1 MLGFKGFSSWTFD
14 KVYLSRKDFPPLALP
29 VYFLQPYFFNVNMN
43 PKKPSSKRIL
53 LIVAIGVVA
62 IVLTASLAIW
72 QSLRSSATGA
82 LADSRPVLIQEM
94 SKDASAW
101 TKSQQDFSRV
111 LADMHAKAIAAA
123 GVTEAGLLITTT
135 KGEKYAVADDWG
147 QFSLALLNDYAK
159 SRSPEFPFA
168 VLKSS
173 TGKGMDAAQWFQL
186 LFGPVLIVGLIIGY
200 LLYQRFGMFYVI
212 QRGSELNFN
221 DVIGVDEAKNSLIDV
236 VSYLKSPTRF
246 SDMGAK
252 PPKGILLS
260 GPPGVG
266 KTILAR
272 ALAGECNANFIAVT
286 GSDFTSKFYGA
297 GIQRVK
303 ALFRTARQKAPCII
317 FIDEADGIGRRTEQS
332 SAVDA
337 ESNRIINQILTEMDG
352 FHPAAGIIVIGAT
365 NFASSLDPALT
376 REGRFDQ
383 KITVSLPGVDDR
395 KSLFEHYLAK
405 SRASAEIDCE
415 QLARM
420 SIGMSPASISYIVT
434 KAAFLAAK
442 DGRQQLDTSHILE
455 SIDVFRLGGTA
466 NTSLI
471 MTEDER
477 RRIAYHEAGH
487 ALVGAY
493 LNVGVVE
500 KVTIIPRGE
509 SLGVTVIAPERDT
522 RLHLKTKL
530 EARIQMLL
538 AGRLAEQLYFGEVS
552 SGAAS
557 DLTEASKLAY
567 SMVSSLGMGGKGEL
581 FSIDAFRDLQIPPDH
596 AKYLEEANAMLDMLN
611 KQCMDNMLLLDK
623 AIQDVACELLKKET
637 ISGEY
642 VLEAMRLAIAEINQS
657 ETNEF
662 MAA

>member
-1 MLGFKGFSSWTFD
+1 
-14 KVYLSRKDFPPLALP
+14 
-29 VYFLQPYFFNVNMN
+29 MN
-43 PKKPSSKRIL
+43 PNKPSSKKTLVIL
-53 LIVAIGVVA
+53 GICLVAVALGVSLLMWQSFA
-62 IVLTASLAIW
+62 MSTASA
-72 QSLRSSATGA
+72 A
-82 LADSRPVLIQEM
+82 ADARPAAIQEM
-94 SKDASAW
+94 AKDASAW

-111 LADMHAKAIAAA
+111 LADMRTNTIAAA

-147 QFSLALLNDYAK
+147 QFSLTLLNDYAK

-173 TGKGMDAAQWFQL
+173 AKGMDAAQWFQL

-212 QRGSELNFN
+212 QKGSELSFK
-221 DVIGVDEAKNSLIDV
+221 DVIGVDEAKTSLVDV

-246 SDMGAK
+246 SEMGAR

-352 FHPAAGIIVIGAT
+352 FHPAAGVIVIGAT

-395 KSLFEHYLAK
+395 KSLFEHYLGK
-405 SRASAEIDCE
+405 SRASADIDCE

-442 DGRQQLDTSHILE
+442 AGHKQLDTSHILE

-466 NTSLI
+466 NTSII
-471 MTEDER
+471 MTDDER

-487 ALVGAY
+487 AIMGAY

-538 AGRLAEQLYFGEVS
+538 AGRMAEQLYFGEVS

-567 SMVSSLGMGGKGEL
+567 SMVASLGMGGKGEL

-596 AKYLEEANAMLDMLN
+596 AGYLEEANAMLDLLN
-611 KQCMDNMLLLDK
+611 KRCMENLQSLDEV
-623 AIQDVACELLKKET
+623 IRDVADELLQKET
-637 ISGEY
+637 IPGSY
-642 VLEAMRLAIAEINQS
+642 VIDAINSQ
-657 ETNEF
+657 EF
-662 MAA
+662 RKNKVA

>member
-1 MLGFKGFSSWTFD
+1 
-14 KVYLSRKDFPPLALP
+14 
-29 VYFLQPYFFNVNMN
+29 MN
-43 PKKPSSKRIL
+43 PNKPSSKKVWWL
-53 LIVAIGVVA
+53 VAACVAFIALGV
-62 IVLTASLAIW
+62 SLVMW
-72 QSLRSSATGA
+72 QSLA
-82 LADSRPVLIQEM
+82 LSGDAITADARPVLIQEM

-111 LADMHAKAIAAA
+111 VADMRANAIAAA

-135 KGEKYAVADDWG
+135 RGEKYAVADDWG

-173 TGKGMDAAQWFQL
+173 SGKGMDAAQWFQL
-186 LFGPVLIVGLIIGY
+186 LFGPVLIIGLILAY
-200 LLYQRFGMFYVI
+200 VLYQRFGMFYVI
-212 QRGSELNFN
+212 QKGSELSFK
-221 DVIGVDEAKNSLIDV
+221 DVIGVGEAKNSLIDV
-236 VSYLKSPTRF
+236 VSYLQSPGKF
-246 SDMGAK
+246 SDMGARA
-252 PPKGILLS
+252 PKGILLS

-352 FHPAAGIIVIGAT
+352 FHPAAGVIVIGAT

-405 SRASAEIDCE
+405 SKASADIDCE

-420 SIGMSPASISYIVT
+420 SIGMSPASISYIVS

-442 DGRQQLDTSHILE
+442 DGREQLDTAHILE

-487 ALVGAY
+487 ALMGAY
-493 LNVGVVE
+493 LDVGVVE

-530 EARIQMLL
+530 ESRIQMLL
-538 AGRLAEQLYFGEVS
+538 AGRMAEQLYFGEVS

-596 AKYLEEANAMLDMLN
+596 AKYLDEANAMLDKLN
-611 KQCMDNMLLLDK
+611 KQCMDNMQLLDK
-623 AIQDVACELLKKET
+623 AVQDVAGELLKKET
-637 ISGEY
+637 IDGDY
-642 VLEAMRLAIAEINQS
+642 VIAAMEAVMSQQS
-657 ETNEF
+657 EVV

>member
-1 MLGFKGFSSWTFD
+1 
-14 KVYLSRKDFPPLALP
+14 
-29 VYFLQPYFFNVNMN
+29 MN
-43 PKKPSSKRIL
+43 PNKPSSKKTL
-53 LIVAIGVVA
+53 LIIAVCIAIVAIG
-62 IVLTASLAIW
+62 ASLVMW
-72 QSLRSSATGA
+72 QSLALSNGA
-82 LADSRPVLIQEM
+82 STADARPALIQEM

-101 TKSQQDFSRV
+101 TKSQRDFSRV
-111 LADMHAKAIAAA
+111 LADMRANNIAAA

-147 QFSLALLNDYAK
+147 QFSLTLLSDYAK
-159 SRSPEFPFA
+159 SRNPEFPFA
-168 VLKSS
+168 ILKSS
-173 TGKGMDAAQWFQL
+173 NSKGMDAAQWFQL

-200 LLYQRFGMFYVI
+200 VLYQRFGMFYVI
-212 QRGSELNFN
+212 QKGSELSFK

-236 VSYLKSPTRF
+236 VSYLQSPSRF
-246 SDMGAK
+246 SAMGAK

-303 ALFRTARQKAPCII
+303 ALFRTARQKSPCII

-352 FHPAAGIIVIGAT
+352 FHPAAGVIVIGAT

-383 KITVSLPGVDDR
+383 KITVSLPGVGDR

-405 SRASAEIDCE
+405 SKASADIDCE

-442 DGRQQLDTSHILE
+442 DGRTQLDASHILE
-455 SIDVFRLGGTA
+455 SIYVFRLGGTA

-471 MTEDER
+471 MTDDER

-487 ALVGAY
+487 ALIGAY

-522 RLHLKTKL
+522 KLHLKTKL

-538 AGRLAEQLYFGEVS
+538 AGRMAEQLYFGEVS

-596 AKYLEEANAMLDMLN
+596 ATYLEEANALLDKLN
-611 KQCMDNMLLLDK
+611 KQCMENMQSLEV
-623 AIQDVACELLKKET
+623 AIHDVANELLQKET
-637 ISGEY
+637 IQGTY
-642 VLEAMRLAIAEINQS
+642 VLEAIQMIKTIQVNRQEEIA
-657 ETNEF
+657 
-662 MAA
+662 A

>member
-1 MLGFKGFSSWTFD
+1 
-14 KVYLSRKDFPPLALP
+14 
-29 VYFLQPYFFNVNMN
+29 MN
-43 PKKPSSKRIL
+43 PNKPSSRKTL
-53 LIVAIGVVA
+53 LIIAACVVFA
-62 IVLTASLAIW
+62 VMGASLVVW
-72 QSLRSSATGA
+72 QSLALSPSVPVSDTRS
-82 LADSRPVLIQEM
+82 VLIQEM
-94 SKDASAW
+94 GKDVSAW
-101 TKSQQDFSRV
+101 VKSQQDFSRV
-111 LADMHAKAIAAA
+111 LADMRANNIAAA
-123 GVTEAGLLITTT
+123 GVTEAGLLVTTT

-173 TGKGMDAAQWFQL
+173 RGKGMDAAQWFQL
-186 LFGPVLIVGLIIGY
+186 LFGPLLIVSLILGY
-200 LLYQRFGMFYVI
+200 LFYQRFGMFYVI
-212 QRGSELNFN
+212 QKGSELNFN

-266 KTILAR
+266 KTVLAR

-337 ESNRIINQILTEMDG
+337 ESNRIINQMLTEMDG
-352 FHPAAGIIVIGAT
+352 FHPAAGVIVIGAT

-405 SRASAEIDCE
+405 SKASTDIDCE

-442 DGRQQLDTSHILE
+442 EGRKQLDTSHILE

-466 NTSLI
+466 NTSLV

-487 ALVGAY
+487 ALIGAY
-493 LNVGVVE
+493 LDVGVVE

-538 AGRLAEQLYFGEVS
+538 AGRMAEQLYFGEVS

-581 FSIDAFRDLQIPPDH
+581 FSIDAFRDLNIPADH
-596 AKYLEEANAMLDMLN
+596 AKYLEEANALLDKLN
-611 KQCMDNMLLLDK
+611 KQCMENMQLLEM
-623 AIQDVACELLKKET
+623 AIHDVATELLEKET
-637 ISGEY
+637 IPGAY
-642 VLEAMRLAIAEINQS
+642 VIEAMEQLQMNAKVA
-657 ETNEF
+657 
-662 MAA
+662 

>member
-1 MLGFKGFSSWTFD
+1 
-14 KVYLSRKDFPPLALP
+14 
-29 VYFLQPYFFNVNMN
+29 MN
-43 PKKPSSKRIL
+43 PNKPSSKKTL
-53 LIVAIGVVA
+53 LIIAVCGAVLA
-62 IVLTASLAIW
+62 IVASLTMW
-72 QSLRSSATGA
+72 RA
-82 LADSRPVLIQEM
+82 LASHASDSAADTRPAIIQEM
-94 SKDASAW
+94 NKDASAW

-111 LADMHAKAIAAA
+111 LADMRTNNIAAA
-123 GVTEAGLLITTT
+123 GVTEAGLLISTT

-147 QFSLALLNDYAK
+147 QFSLTLLSDYAK
-159 SRSPEFPFA
+159 IRNPEFPFA

-173 TGKGMDAAQWFQL
+173 GSKGMDAAQWFQL
-186 LFGPVLIVGLIIGY
+186 LFGPLLIVVLIVGY
-200 LLYQRFGMFYVI
+200 VLYHRFGMFYVI
-212 QRGSELNFN
+212 QKGSELSFK

-236 VSYLKSPTRF
+236 VSYLQSPTRF
-246 SDMGAK
+246 SDMGAR

-352 FHPAAGIIVIGAT
+352 FHPAAGVIVIGAT

-395 KSLFEHYLAK
+395 KSLFEHYLGK
-405 SRASAEIDCE
+405 SKAIEGIDCE

-442 DGRQQLDTSHILE
+442 GGFKQVDASHVLE

-487 ALVGAY
+487 AIIGAY

-538 AGRLAEQLYFGEVS
+538 AGRMAEQLYFGEVS

-596 AKYLEEANAMLDMLN
+596 ANYLEEANAMLDKLN
-611 KQCMDNMLLLDK
+611 KACMENLQLLEI
-623 AIQDVACELLKKET
+623 AMHDVANELLHKET
-637 ISGEY
+637 IPGYY
-642 VLEAMRLAIAEINQS
+642 VLESIQMIKNIQVDCE
-657 ETNEF
+657 EE